1 MSRHIRTTVRLP
13 DELMKQAKR
22 RAAALDTTLTAM
34 IEEGLRIVLSVAARK
49 PGKGRL
55 PRVSS
60 AKGKVLVDLSDTSA
74 LLDKLDKDI
83 PFEKLR

>member
-34 IEEGLRIVLSVAARK
+34 IEEGLRVILSVPAKKHKKAY
-49 PGKGRL
+49 L

-60 AKGKVLVDLSDTSA
+60 ARGKVLVDLSDTSA
-74 LLDKLDKDI
+74 LLDKLDKDT